1 LRSRRFVYG
10 AAISVAFC
18 LLLIFT
24 HDVWLGWLGDVL
36 VASKPPE
43 KADAVLV
50 LAGDPRGSRI
60 RTAAE
65 LVRAGFVPKV
75 LVSGPVEWYGV
86 NEAELAVQ
94 FAISS
99 GYPREWFEPVIIR
112 ALSTDEE
119 ARAFVPELEKRG
131 IRRLLIVTSDFH
143 TARAHR
149 VFRRNIP
156 SSIELR
162 MVGAPDKYFRA
173 HGWWHTREGRK
184 TWFFET
190 TKTLTE
196 MAGM

>member
-1 LRSRRFVYG
+1 
-10 AAISVAFC
+10 
-18 LLLIFT
+18 
-24 HDVWLGWLGDVL
+24 
-36 VASKPPE
+36 
-43 KADAVLV
+43 
-50 LAGDPRGSRI
+50 
-60 RTAAE
+60 
-65 LVRAGFVPKV
+65 
-75 LVSGPVEWYGV
+75 
-86 NEAELAVQ
+86 
-94 FAISS
+94 
-99 GYPREWFEPVIIR
+99 VIIR